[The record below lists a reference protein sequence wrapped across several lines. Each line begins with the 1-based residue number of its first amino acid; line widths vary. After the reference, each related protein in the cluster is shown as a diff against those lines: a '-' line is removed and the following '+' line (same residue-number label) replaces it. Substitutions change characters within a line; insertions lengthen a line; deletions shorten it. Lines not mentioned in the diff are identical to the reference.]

1 MKAKKRF
8 TLAMTTA
15 LMSTT
20 LAVAPALAEPEAPAL
35 DSVDTSTASQTEDPD
50 VSDEENGTPETTESE
65 SPASSESTTP
75 TTDGSSHK
83 TSAQVKINPGKAKAK
98 ISNGKTDFSI
108 DISYAGLTQGT
119 DYQAQFTIKDK
130 DGNVVADKQPEKF
143 SAKKDK
149 GDKGFSL
156 SFDGSIGSAS
166 VSLDIVDKNEGIIAS
181 TDKPVDV
188 VADEDGEDQEAQIS
202 TTASL
207 DADVIQTGAK
217 VDDTVKYEGLIPGQK
232 YTVES
237 SLMCK
242 ADEKDTGAS
251 KTSEFTAEESSGEY
265 KVEGIEITDPDC
277 FEQVVFE
284 TIKDEES
291 NVVAEH
297 TDINDEAQTVGD
309 GHFAKKKKKKNPTED
324 TSAVR
329 TPARKAHANA
339 NADANAQPTPSGGRA
354 VIGSVPSGEFS
365 SYGSTLFNR

>member
-20 LAVAPALAEPEAPAL
+20 LAVAPALAEPEAPLL
-35 DSVDTSTASQTEDPD
+35 DSVDETNASQTENPD
-50 VSDEENGTPETTESE
+50 VDVDNSQAPETTES
-65 SPASSESTTP
+65 SVPSTSESTTP
-75 TTDGSSHK
+75 AKDGSSSSS
-83 TSAQVKINPGKAKAK
+83 SAQVKIDPKKASAK
-98 ISNGKTDFSI
+98 ISHGKTDFSI

-130 DGNVVADKQPEKF
+130 DGNVIADKQPEKF

-149 GDKGFSL
+149 GNKGFSL

-166 VSLDIVDKNEGIIAS
+166 VSLDIVDKSEGIIAS
-181 TDKPVDV
+181 TDKPVDI
-188 VADEDGEDQEAQIS
+188 VADEDGEGEAQIS

-207 DADVIQTGAK
+207 DADVIQTGAT
-217 VDDTVKYEGLIPGQK
+217 VDDTIKYEGLVPGQK

-265 KVEGIEITDPDC
+265 TVEDIEVKDPDC

-284 TIKDEES
+284 TIKDEEG

-309 GHFAKKKKKKNPTED
+309 GHFAKKKKKKNPNED
-324 TSAVR
+324 TSAVN
-329 TPARKAHANA
+329 TPARKARANA
-339 NADANAQPTPSGGRA
+339 NADAAARPTPPGDRA

>member
-20 LAVAPALAEPEAPAL
+20 LAVAPALAEPEAPDL
-35 DSVDTSTASQTEDPD
+35 DAVDITSQSANPGDKDDQEL
-50 VSDEENGTPETTESE
+50 ETT
-65 SPASSESTTP
+65 SSESTTP
-75 TTDGSSHK
+75 TTGGSSRA
-83 TSAQVKINPGKAKAK
+83 TSAQVSIDPEKAKAK
-98 ISNGKTDFSI
+98 ISHGKTDFSI
-108 DISYAGLTQGT
+108 GISYSGLTQGT
-119 DYQAQFTIKDK
+119 EYQAQFTIKDK
-130 DGNVVADKQPEKF
+130 DGNVVSDKQPEKF
-143 SAKKDK
+143 SAKKGK
-149 GDKGFSL
+149 GNKGFSL
-156 SFDGSIGSAS
+156 SFDGSIGNAS
-166 VSLDIVDKNEGIIAS
+166 VSLDIVDENEDIIAS
-181 TDKPVDV
+181 TDDPVDI
-188 VADEDGEDQEAQIS
+188 VANEDGEDQEAQIS

-242 ADEKDTGAS
+242 ADEEDTGAS

-284 TIKDEES
+284 TVKDEEG

-309 GHFAKKKKKKNPTED
+309 GHFAKKKKKKNPAED
-324 TSAVR
+324 AFAVR
-329 TPARKAHANA
+329 TPARKARANA

-365 SYGSTLFNR
+365 SYGDTLFNR

>member
-1 MKAKKRF
+1 MKAKKHF

-20 LAVAPALAEPEAPAL
+20 LAVAPAMAEPEAPEL
-35 DSVDTSTASQTEDPD
+35 DTVSTESQFASAGDKDDQEL
-50 VSDEENGTPETTESE
+50 ETT
-65 SPASSESTTP
+65 SSESITP
-75 TTDGSSHK
+75 TTSGSSHA
-83 TSAQVKINPGKAKAK
+83 TSAQVSIDPEKAKAR
-98 ISNGKTDFSI
+98 ISHGKTDFSI
-108 DISYAGLTQGT
+108 DISYSGLTQG
-119 DYQAQFTIKDK
+119 DNYQAQFTIKDK
-130 DGNVVADKQPEKF
+130 DGNVVADKQPEEF

-149 GDKGFSL
+149 GNKGFSL
-156 SFDGSIGSAS
+156 SFNGSIGNAS
-166 VSLDIVDKNEGIIAS
+166 VSLDIVDKNEGVIAS
-181 TDKPVDV
+181 TDDPVDII
-188 VADEDGEDQEAQIS
+188 ADEDGEDQEAQIS

-217 VDDTVKYEGLIPGQK
+217 VDDTIKYEGFIPGQK

-242 ADEKDTGAS
+242 DDEENTGAS
-251 KTSEFTAEESSGEY
+251 KSSEFTAEESSGEY
-265 KVEGIEITDPDC
+265 TVEDIEIANPDC

-284 TIKDEES
+284 TIKDEEG

-309 GHFAKKKKKKNPTED
+309 GHFAKKKKKKNPAED
-324 TSAVR
+324 AFAVR
-329 TPARKAHANA
+329 TPARKARANA